1 MQVSERGEFT
11 EIFARLCQVFDKVVT
26 PELADAYW
34 TACAYMNVRSFR
46 IACERAIEQDER
58 MPRPSQLWRHYRSAK
73 SGGDGRTASIT
84 SNVDAPK
91 TTDPALTFRNRA
103 FLNYAM
109 REGPFKAEELPKMQ
123 AEGERIVRNFE
134 IIAKE
139 ETVTGEEIRAALYR
153 EWGRIRGQSGE
164 RA

>member
-1 MQVSERGEFT
+1 MQISERGEFS
-11 EIFARLCQVFDKVVT
+11 EIFTRLCNVFDKPVS

-34 TACAYMNVRSFR
+34 KACEYMNVRSFR
-46 IACERAIEQDER
+46 IACERAIEHDER
-58 MPRPSQLWRHYRSAK
+58 MPRPSQLWRHYRTAK
-73 SGGDGRTASIT
+73 AAAHGDKPHLT

-109 REGPFKAEELPKMQ
+109 REGPFKPEHLPKMLV
-123 AEGERIVRNFE
+123 EGERVCRNYQL
-134 IIAKE
+134 IAQE

-153 EWGRIRGQSGE
+153 EWGRITTRTN
-164 RA
+164 A